1 MPIFRA
7 AISIL
12 VMLFAAGVAVTNW
25 SCVIKNLRGG
35 RKGNDDGKAN
45 GKDGA
50 NEGSEQ
56 GEGQPSMVPILSLI
70 LTGLVA
76 YPICPFPHKEWMAII
91 PALDIGNW
99 AVVLAVPVALF
110 QGLFRKEPP
119 SEDEH

>member
-1 MPIFRA
+1 MLILRA
-7 AISIL
+7 AISAL
-12 VMLFAAGVAVTNW
+12 VMLFAVGVAATNW

-35 RKGNDDGKAN
+35 RKESDDSEAK
-45 GKDGA
+45 
-50 NEGSEQ
+50 EESEQ
-56 GEGQPSMVPILSLI
+56 SDGQPSMVPILSLI

-99 AVVLAVPVALF
+99 VVVLAISVALF

-119 SEDEH
+119 SQDEH